1 MARQKQRS
9 QLTAIGDINMTPLID
24 LTFLLLIIF
33 MITAPLLENS
43 VNVSPPELNAEEI
56 SEDNSKI
63 VNLNHD
69 GEIVF
74 QNNQLSELSLTEQLK
89 ALKEENSKLVIM
101 IRADGDRPYKEVMAV
116 MKAVKASGISNISLI
131 TLAEGK

>member
-9 QLTAIGDINMTPLID
+9 QLSAIGDINMTPLID

-74 QNNQLSELSLTEQLK
+74 QKNQVSEFTLREQLR

-116 MKAVKASGISNISLI
+116 MKAVKESGISNISLI

>member
-9 QLTAIGDINMTPLID
+9 QLSAIGDINMTPLID

-74 QNNQLSELSLTEQLK
+74 QKNQISGSTLTEQLR

-101 IRADGDRPYKEVMAV
+101 IRADGDRPYREVMGV